1 MKDFA
6 FGARIAFGV
15 ALAFGAALWAAPARA
30 TDYPTRPIHLILPY
44 QPGGIVDFAGRVLGQ
59 KLGEILG
66 QPVVPENR
74 PGAGGI
80 VGVDY
85 VAHTAPDGYSIVLM
99 DPGIVANPTLQHT
112 MPYDVFRDFA
122 YIGMMTKSP

>member
-6 FGARIAFGV
+6 FGARIA
-15 ALAFGAALWAAPARA
+15 LGAALAVSAALPAAPARA
-30 TDYPTRPIHLILPY
+30 TDYPTRPIHFILPY

-59 KLGEILG
+59 KLGEVLG
-66 QPVVPENR
+66 QTVVPENR

-85 VAHTAPDGYSIVLM
+85 VAHTVPDGYNIVLM
-99 DPGIVANPTLQHT
+99 DPGIVA
-112 MPYDVFRDFA
+112 
-122 YIGMMTKSP
+122 